1 MERYNFKVVEK
12 KWQNHWEKNKSFKTL
27 IEKSLLFL
35 SDKASLKLKSQLL
48 TSSLIFVT
56 WLSNK
61 TSLEKN
67 VCFSKLYYQTIVCN
81 NINFL

>member
-1 MERYNFKVVEK
+1 MSLQ
-12 KWQNHWEKNKSFKTL
+12 WLSSKNKSFRSL
-27 IEKSLLFL
+27 VEKSLLFL
-35 SDKASLKLKSQLL
+35 FDIALLKFKSQLL